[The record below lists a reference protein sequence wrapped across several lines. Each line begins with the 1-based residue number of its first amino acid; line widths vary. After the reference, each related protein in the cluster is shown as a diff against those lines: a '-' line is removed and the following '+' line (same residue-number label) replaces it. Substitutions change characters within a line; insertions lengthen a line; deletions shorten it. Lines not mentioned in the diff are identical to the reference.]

1 MSAAALPAEP
11 AMVACT
17 PTGEGMRPRA
27 WTDGPGLAA
36 RGFTYLGMLF
46 LVALTAAA
54 LAALGQAWTT
64 AAQREK
70 ERELEWRGGEIARAI
85 ASYAKASTNPPGQYP
100 RSLDDLLIDRRGVN
114 ARHHLRRAYVD
125 PFTLQPDW
133 VLVPDAA
140 QPGRFSAVHSRS
152 EHVLL
157 KEIQQDGGTA
167 RKASERVFSAAAY
180 ASDGAPIPPTAAS
193 APRSAASAS
202 LGPS

>member
-1 MSAAALPAEP
+1 
-11 AMVACT
+11 
-17 PTGEGMRPRA
+17 MRPRA
-27 WTDGPGLAA
+27 STDVAGLAA

-125 PFTLQPDW
+125 PFTCTHSTDRSVGTPQRGIREPRS
-133 VLVPDAA
+133 VL
-140 QPGRFSAVHSRS
+140 
-152 EHVLL
+152 
-157 KEIQQDGGTA
+157 
-167 RKASERVFSAAAY
+167 
-180 ASDGAPIPPTAAS
+180 AS
-193 APRSAASAS
+193 APR
-202 LGPS
+202 